1 MFLLHPLIVCT
12 PSRVL
17 LLSNLLC
24 WFLAYNI
31 PEVYLKILSCLFLFP
46 ILFLIFLPQLTLS
59 LFQIDQMLFDFFV
72 TISLCVFPICFY
84 FLSSLLYFASDIFL
98 ILLVFFL

>member
-12 PSRVL
+12 PSRVP

-31 PEVYLKILSCLFLFP
+31 PELYLKILSCLF
-46 ILFLIFLPQLTLS
+46 LFLIFLPQLTLS